1 MNLAWRSWRRSA
13 ALAAA
18 GIAVLMSMSCSGAP
32 SPGTPSDRSMMPM
45 DFVLSPDGR
54 TVAFG
59 FGKKGIGLYDWRAGR
74 IDVIPPPA
82 GVTYVT
88 WPSYSPD
95 GGKIAAVA
103 RLSTKGA
110 HGIDQQR
117 LAVVDLSTRQ
127 TTLFEVDQPSFSSP
141 VFRPDGKAILYSD
154 DDRLFLFD
162 LGKKTSRDLLSE
174 QDSFS
179 HIASPSFVGN
189 DAILFVGMGPRN
201 PEMRAT
207 LKRMGGNPVADP
219 IPYLLRAGHEP
230 EIAYPAFVKRQLSD
244 RYGHLATLMPASR
257 NGERVVFIGLP
268 ESEKARKAREASAA
282 RLYDVLV
289 LENGR
294 ERQVTNLKNYM
305 SFIAISQDGS
315 TAAFGVYPG
324 THSDLHGRRRGGIP
338 LELALVDLNTGQ
350 VTQTDF
356 TRHLAE
362 ELRLNASAKP
372 AYEPER
378 KHP

>member
-1 MNLAWRSWRRSA
+1 
-13 ALAAA
+13 
-18 GIAVLMSMSCSGAP
+18 
-32 SPGTPSDRSMMPM
+32 MMPM

-59 FGKKGIGLYDWRAGR
+59 FGKKGLGLYDWRTGR

-95 GGKIAAVA
+95 GRKIAAVA
-103 RLSTKGA
+103 RLSTKGP
-110 HGIDQQR
+110 HGVDHQR
-117 LAVVDLSTRQ
+117 LAVVDLSTQR
-127 TTLFEVDQPSFSSP
+127 TTLFQVEQPSFSSP
-141 VFRPDGKAILYSD
+141 MFRPDGKAILYSTNN
-154 DDRLFLFD
+154 RLFLFD
-162 LGKKTSRDLLSE
+162 VGKKTSQPLLSE
-174 QDSFS
+174 QDRFS
-179 HIASPSFVGN
+179 HIASPSFFGN
-189 DAILFVGMGPRN
+189 DVILFVGMGPRN

-230 EIAYPAFVKRQLSD
+230 EIAYLDFVKRQLSD
-244 RYGHLATLMPASR
+244 RYGHLPTLMPASR

-268 ESEKARKAREASAA
+268 ASEKAHKAREASAE

-294 ERQVTNLKNYM
+294 ERQITNLKNYM
-305 SFIAISQDGS
+305 SFLAISQDGS
-315 TAAFGVYPG
+315 TAAFGIYPG
-324 THSDLHGRRRGGIP
+324 AHSDLSGRRRGGIP
-338 LELALVDLNTGQ
+338 LELAIVDLNTGQ

-356 TRHLAE
+356 TRRLAD
-362 ELRLNASAKP
+362 ELHPNAP
-372 AYEPER
+372 AN
-378 KHP
+378 